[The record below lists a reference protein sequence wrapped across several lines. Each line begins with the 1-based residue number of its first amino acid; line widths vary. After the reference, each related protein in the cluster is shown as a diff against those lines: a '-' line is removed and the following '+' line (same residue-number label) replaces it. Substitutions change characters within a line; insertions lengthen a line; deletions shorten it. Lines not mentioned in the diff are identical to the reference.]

1 MGNRIGADMDVGDRL
16 GRATLV
22 VCCLAAL
29 LASGCSNTADT
40 DAKVDTS
47 SSTASLSS
55 HDDLRVVDRLP
66 PPANTN
72 NGTEILIAENDLIE
86 VDVFQVDELD
96 KEVRVEPNGKISLPL
111 IGGVVAA
118 GKTVSQLETDI
129 ERRYGVNYLQ
139 NPEVSVFMKES
150 AGQQITLDGEFA
162 KPGIYASNSN
172 TTLLQATALAGGLS
186 RLADEKKLYVFRQIG
201 ERKYVAN
208 YSIKDIREGRKSDPN
223 IYGGDIVIA
232 FQSGS
237 KVAAQNLKEALGIAV
252 SATRLATPL

>member
-1 MGNRIGADMDVGDRL
+1 MGNRIGADMDVGARL
-16 GRATLV
+16 RCVTLV
-22 VCCLAAL
+22 FCCLAAL
-29 LASGCSNTADT
+29 LASGCSSTGNTN
-40 DAKVDTS
+40 AKIDTS
-47 SSTASLSS
+47 SSTASVSS
-55 HDDLRVVDRLP
+55 HGDLRVVDRLP

-111 IGGVVAA
+111 IGGVAAA
-118 GKTVSQLETDI
+118 GKTVAQLETDI

-172 TTLLQATALAGGLS
+172 TTLLQATALAGGLT

-201 ERKYVAN
+201 DQKYVAN
-208 YSIKDIREGRKSDPN
+208 YSVKDIREGRRSDPH